1 MPHDVPQ
8 HCNLLP
14 GRIHH
19 LVYRRLGCAVHGQI
33 DNFGGKLP
41 ARLLLDASSN
51 RWTYT
56 TVGGECKSNWLE
68 KKLNVLT
75 CRLIRS
81 KLMKIGTSDTIMH
94 WCPQM
99 HCNVPGNNWL
109 KWRERQTED
118 DNLEQAHIAV
128 HRQIDHN
135 SRNIQLNWLNRNV
148 AWRGVHFGQRGIV
161 ANKIIQEHW

>member
-1 MPHDVPQ
+1 MT
-8 HCNLLP
+8 CRN
-14 GRIHH
+14 IAISC
-19 LVYRRLGCAVHGQI
+19 LVASIIWFIVDSAVLSMARSIILAANSRPVSFSMHRR
-33 DNFGGKLP
+33 
-41 ARLLLDASSN
+41 
-51 RWTYT
+51 
-56 TVGGECKSNWLE
+56 TVELIPLSGVNVNQMGLE

-81 KLMKIGTSDTIMH
+81 KLIKIGTSDTIMH

-135 SRNIQLNWLNRNV
+135 SRNIQLN
-148 AWRGVHFGQRGIV
+148 
-161 ANKIIQEHW
+161 